1 MEFDRP
7 EETEVLIVGAGPVGL
22 LLANLL
28 GLYGVAAIVVE
39 QMDRLIDYPRG
50 VGLDDESLRSFQA
63 VDLADRILPYTTPN
77 HWMRFTTA
85 KGRAYVSIEPHTLEY
100 GWPRR
105 NAFLQP
111 KADAISLEGLER
123 FPGVQVLFSHGVTGL
138 VQDSTG
144 VSTEVTVT
152 GGVSRRIRSRYVVGA
167 DGGRSAVRKG
177 LGVDFVGQTESTR
190 WLVVDLADDPVGAP
204 YAYLHGTPGRPSVSI
219 ALPMGVR
226 RFEFMLLPHEEE
238 ETFNDPAALAQLLRG
253 SVPRPEAVRVIRKRA
268 YTHHARLAS
277 RFRVGRALLAGDAA
291 HLMPVWQGQGFNS
304 GIRDATNLGWK
315 LAAVVKGLAEDAL
328 LDTYE
333 QERRGHAA
341 AMIDLSVNAGRLFSP
356 TVPALAAL
364 RDVLARVLNLAP
376 PVKRY
381 VTQMRF
387 KPQPRYTTGAFLP
400 DKDGRTKGKA
410 RSPVGRMFVQPMV
423 RTLEGA
429 TVRLDDVL
437 GPWFAIVCWGGDPRS
452 YFDRATGDYWASVGA
467 RFVTVLPAVQLAATS
482 WLADDLT
489 IVGDVGGTLQTWF
502 GDREHTI
509 VILRPDRFVAAT
521 CGPQT
526 TIETTRGLAERLCTP
541 FPAAHAAAAEERA
554 ELCR

>member
-1 MEFDRP
+1 MEFDIG
-7 EETEVLIVGAGPVGL
+7 EETDVLIVGAGPVGL

-39 QMDRLIDYPRG
+39 QLQALIDYPRG
-50 VGLDDESLRSFQA
+50 VGLDDESLRSFQT
-63 VDLADRILPYTTPN
+63 VELADRILPYTTPN

-85 KGRAYVSIEPHTLEY
+85 KGRAYVSIEPRTLEY

-111 KADAISLEGLER
+111 KADAISLEGLQR
-123 FPGVQVLFSHGVTGL
+123 FPKVKVLFSHSVTGL
-138 VQDSTG
+138 VQDSAG
-144 VSTEVTVT
+144 VGTEVTLA
-152 GGVSRRIRSRYVVGA
+152 GGVSRTIRSKYVVGA
-167 DGGRSAVRKG
+167 DGGRSAVRKA
-177 LGVDFVGQTESTR
+177 LGVAFEGKTEPTR

-226 RFEFMLLPHEEE
+226 RFEFMLLRHEDE
-238 ETFNDPAALAQLLRG
+238 ETFNDPAAFAQLLRG

-315 LAAVVKGLAEDAL
+315 LAAIVKGLAGDTL
-328 LDTYE
+328 LETYE

-356 TVPALAAL
+356 TIPALAAL
-364 RDVLARVLNLAP
+364 RDVLATVLNFAP

-387 KPQPRYTTGAFLP
+387 KPQPRYKTGAFLGNE
-400 DKDGRTKGKA
+400 DSHKKA
-410 RSPVGRMFVQPMV
+410 MSPVGRMFPQPMV
-423 RTLEGA
+423 STIEGA

-437 GPWFAIVCWGGDPRS
+437 GPWFAILCWGGDPRS
-452 YFDRATGDYWASVGA
+452 YIDRATQEYWTSLGA
-467 RFVTVLPAVQLAATS
+467 RFVTVLPTVQLAASS
-482 WLADDLT
+482 WLAGDLN
-489 IVGDVGGTLQTWF
+489 IVGDSGGTLQTWF
-502 GDREHTI
+502 GDHPRSI

-521 CGPQT
+521 CGPQAM
-526 TIETTRGLAERLCTP
+526 IETTKALSRRLCTP
-541 FPAAHAAAAEERA
+541 FPVAQPAPAQEQA